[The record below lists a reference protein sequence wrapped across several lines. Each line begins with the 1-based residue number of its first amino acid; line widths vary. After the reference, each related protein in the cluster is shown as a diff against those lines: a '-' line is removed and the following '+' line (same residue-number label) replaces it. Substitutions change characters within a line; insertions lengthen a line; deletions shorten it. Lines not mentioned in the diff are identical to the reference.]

1 MKTSLIKELPIF
13 VIIALPFLY
22 LGYIWQTLPAIV
34 PIHWNASGEIDG
46 YGSKNLLI
54 LIPILLPLLTYLIL
68 SFAPK
73 LDAENKLDKMG
84 AKYFNLKLLI
94 TTALSALAL
103 IILKSTASAELFKPS
118 YIIALVG
125 FLFLVLGNYFKT
137 LQMNKFIGIRTPSTL
152 SSEVVWKKTHLLG
165 GKMWFSAGLVIIL
178 ASFLL
183 PAILS
188 LILLI
193 SLALIITIVPM
204 VYASRISKD

>member
-1 MKTSLIKELPIF
+1 MKTPLLKELPILA
-13 VIIALPFLY
+13 IIALPFIY
-22 LGYIWQTLPAIV
+22 LAAIWKMLPAIV
-34 PIHWNASGEIDG
+34 PVHWNLNGQVDG
-46 YGSKNLLI
+46 YGSKFLLV

-73 LDAENKLDKMG
+73 LDSENKFEKMG

-103 IILKSTASAELFKPS
+103 IILKSTTSAELFNPN
-118 YIIALVG
+118 YIVALIG

-137 LQMNKFIGIRTPSTL
+137 IQMNRFIGIRTPSTL

-178 ASFLL
+178 GSFFL
-183 PAILS
+183 PSLLS
-188 LILLI
+188 LILLL
-193 SLALIITIVPM
+193 SLSAIIIIVPA